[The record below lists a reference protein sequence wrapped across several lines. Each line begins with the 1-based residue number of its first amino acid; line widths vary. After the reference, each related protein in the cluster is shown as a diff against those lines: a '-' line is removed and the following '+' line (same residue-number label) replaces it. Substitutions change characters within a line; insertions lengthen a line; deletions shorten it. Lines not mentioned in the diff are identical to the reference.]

1 MHCGAIFHNSLHYI
15 NIVVFLL
22 SGCATSWHTRQGPP
36 GVVGL
41 DRCAPRLSVTRT
53 SDVSCLGG
61 GGGRGSVERPPKG
74 VLRFVCI
81 TTDCF
86 SAALSVGAPW
96 GRTTP
101 PAKAGPVQAIA
112 MRVLRR

>member
-1 MHCGAIFHNSLHYI
+1 
-15 NIVVFLL
+15 
-22 SGCATSWHTRQGPP
+22 
-36 GVVGL
+36 VVGL

-53 SDVSCLGG
+53 SDVSCRGG
-61 GGGRGSVERPPKG
+61 GGVSRTLGPTRPKVFALTTESIQVG
-74 VLRFVCI
+74 I

-101 PAKAGPVQAIA
+101 PAKAGPAQAIA